1 MTIEDYMKAI
11 NVMRKVRVDYNV
23 KIIEMHDDPNADETD
38 IDIAES
44 IVRDLAESIKAMK
57 EIEVNPTVWT
67 GVLK

>member
-1 MTIEDYMKAI
+1 MTIEDYMRAI
-11 NVMRKVRVDYNV
+11 NVMRKCKVDYNV
-23 KIIEMHDDPNADETD
+23 KVIDMKNQPDPDEVE

-44 IVRDLAESIKAMK
+44 IVRDLSESIKAMK